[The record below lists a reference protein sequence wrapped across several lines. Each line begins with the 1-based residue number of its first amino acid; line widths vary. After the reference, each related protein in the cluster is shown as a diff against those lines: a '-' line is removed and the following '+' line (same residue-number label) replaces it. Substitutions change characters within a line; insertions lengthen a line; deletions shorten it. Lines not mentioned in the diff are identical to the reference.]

1 MCRCVRETSLPS
13 VLPTNSRPSS
23 LPAQCWVP
31 APTQDFV
38 VDCTVLRSD
47 PDSSIQQFLF
57 STLSLSPSTFLS
69 TMLKN
74 LSLFKKRLASPSS
87 PSCPVSL
94 SLQSHASSKGGE
106 CSRYGV
112 YLNSF
117 PPHHTA
123 GSASTPHRPTNA
135 ALAVTK

>member
-1 MCRCVRETSLPS
+1 MCKRNQPPLRPTYELTPILP
-13 VLPTNSRPSS
+13 PSAM
-23 LPAQCWVP
+23 LGP
-31 APTQDFV
+31 QDV

-87 PSCPVSL
+87 PSCPVSP